1 MTKPATPLPI
11 IATTVAASFGFGI
24 VQLDVTIVNV
34 ALPTIAGQ
42 LGTTVAGLQ
51 WVVDAYALAFAA
63 LLLTGGY
70 IGDRWGARRGYLT
83 GIVIFA
89 LASSACGF
97 APDAALLIAGRV
109 LQGVGAAMM
118 LPCSLALIN
127 HAAAGQPER
136 RAMAVGWWTA
146 VGGITVA
153 AGPIVGGLL
162 IGVTSWRSIFLVNLP
177 VCAIAVWLAFKCEET
192 QRPAFR
198 RGFDVLGQLLGV
210 IALSAAIGAVIEV
223 QPLGP
228 GNPLVWICASIGVA
242 ASIAFVYRQT
252 WAQAPMLPLSL
263 FKSRIFCGAVI
274 FGSIANFTYYGMVFV
289 LSLYLQRVLGYTP
302 AVAGLAFL
310 PLTATFLVVNIVSGW
325 WVGKAGSRAP
335 MMTGALIDAVG
346 FSLLAI
352 VATASVPYWQL
363 AIAFVM
369 MPGGMG
375 LGVPAMTTA
384 VLADVERER
393 SGIAAAVLNAARQA
407 AGAMGVAL
415 FGALA
420 GDEPHHVV
428 AGLKTSAII
437 AAGLLIAAG
446 AIAAK
451 AMAKKKAVDVR
462 RSEVC

>member
-34 ALPTIAGQ
+34 ALPTIARQ

-83 GIVIFA
+83 GIVMFA

-97 APDAALLIAGRV
+97 ASDAALLIAGRV
-109 LQGVGAAMM
+109 LQGVGAALM

-127 HAAAGQPER
+127 HAAAGHPER

-177 VCAIAVWLAFKCEET
+177 VCAVAVWLTLKCKET

-198 RGFDVLGQLLGV
+198 RGFDVPGQLLGV

-228 GNPLVWICASIGVA
+228 GNPLVWICASIGAA

-252 WAQAPMLPLSL
+252 RAQAPMLPLSL

-274 FGSIANFTYYGMVFV
+274 FGSIANFTYYGIVFV

-335 MMTGALIDAVG
+335 MTTGALIEAVG

-437 AAGLLIAAG
+437 AAGLLITAG

-462 RSEVC
+462 RPEVC